1 MQNGQKHGV
10 YTRIMKQKCIMQTQ
24 FDFQVGDSS
33 STLGAFRLWFDFQ
46 NRFNFGSGMQT
57 GAPCPQ
63 HLPARRICSPGQP
76 PDGQMCLLGAYF
88 AKSLFSEHKIDVVT
102 RIKFWKQPKSTK
114 VHKKAPPGMPEA
126 LKFIR
131 LSNRFD
137 FRSTLPAGFQMGHA
151 QPRRVIWRG
160 VTCLHRA
167 PCAPCRPAEC
177 NCLHS
182 PRRRLLQSAT
192 ARRFLVVCV
201 L

>member
-88 AKSLFSEHKIDVVT
+88 AKSLFSEHQIDGAT

-114 VHKKAPPGMPEA
+114 VHKKSAAGDAGSAEIHSTFKP
-126 LKFIR
+126 IR
-131 LSNRFD
+131 LSFD
-137 FRSTLPAGFQMGHA
+137 FARRVPYGACKAPAGDLAGRYLLASRSMRSLQA
-151 QPRRVIWRG
+151 
-160 VTCLHRA
+160 
-167 PCAPCRPAEC
+167 CRM
-177 NCLHS
+177 
-182 PRRRLLQSAT
+182 
-192 ARRFLVVCV
+192 
-201 L
+201 

>member
-126 LKFIR
+126 LEFIR
-131 LSNRFD
+131 LSKPIRLSSD
-137 FRSTLPAGFQMGHA
+137 FARRGKSTCNA
-151 QPRRVIWRG
+151 RWVVWRG

-167 PCAPCRPAEC
+167 LAALGRPARYSFGC
-177 NCLHS
+177 FALRAPHH
-182 PRRRLLQSAT
+182 RGF
-192 ARRFLVVCV
+192 ARRPLLWAV